1 MMNTNRLD
9 SYSEAQRIGFDSI
22 GFNLRDAACAD
33 LLMDRIG
40 RGVIFVNNDGV
51 LTSINRYAALLLQV
65 KKEAVIG
72 KRVDM
77 LALRTPIYRVLSEQ
91 RTDLPLAL
99 AIGEQVVAVQSTEI
113 VSADG
118 NPAGEMTELW
128 DVTEEKRSKRQSEEF
143 MTMMTHDLRSPL
155 TAIMGYIQGLQCGM
169 FGEISSLLRNV
180 LEKAEESGKTLNS
193 MIEEMLDNF
202 RLEVGLLNL
211 KRQKCDMG
219 KLLERCC
226 RDNLRTAQGQGINLV
241 LERRDVFPELYVDSR
256 QLMRVFNNLIG
267 NAIKYSPSAGNVTIF
282 AVCGEDALH
291 VTIVD
296 TGIGIPPED
305 LARIFFK
312 YYRSAGASG
321 FKGTGL
327 GLAIS
332 KTIVEAHGGGIK
344 VESIIGA
351 GSTFTVSIPVSSQ
364 EDNDPASWLRAI
376 AP

>member
-1 MMNTNRLD
+1 
-9 SYSEAQRIGFDSI
+9 
-22 GFNLRDAACAD
+22 
-33 LLMDRIG
+33 MDGIG

-51 LTSINRYAALLLQV
+51 LTSINRYAAVLLQV

-77 LALRTPIYRVLSEQ
+77 LSLRTPIYRVLSEQ
-91 RTDLPLAL
+91 RTDTPLAL
-99 AIGEQVVAVQSTEI
+99 AIGEQVVAVQSTVI

-118 NPAGEMTELW
+118 NTVGEMTELW
-128 DVTEEKRSKRQSEEF
+128 DVTEEKRSKRQWEEF
-143 MTMMTHDLRSPL
+143 VTMMTHDLRSPL
-155 TAIMGYIQGLQCGM
+155 TAIMGYIQGIQCGM

-180 LEKAEESGKTLNS
+180 VDKAEESGKTLNS

-219 KLLERCC
+219 KLLEACC
-226 RDNLRTAQGQGINLV
+226 RDNLRAAQGQGINLV
-241 LERRDVFPELYVDSR
+241 LDRREVFPELYVDCR

-267 NAIKYSPSAGNVTIF
+267 NAIKYTPSAGEVTIT
-282 AVCGEDALH
+282 AVIGGDALH
-291 VTIVD
+291 VAIAD
-296 TGIGIPPED
+296 TGIGIPAED
-305 LARIFFK
+305 LGRIFFK

-327 GLAIS
+327 GLAIG

-344 VESIIGA
+344 VESFIGV
-351 GSTFTVSIPVSSQ
+351 GSTFTVSIPISSP
-364 EDNDPASWLRAI
+364 EDNDPASW
-376 AP
+376 

>member
-1 MMNTNRLD
+1 
-9 SYSEAQRIGFDSI
+9 
-22 GFNLRDAACAD
+22 
-33 LLMDRIG
+33 
-40 RGVIFVNNDGV
+40 
-51 LTSINRYAALLLQV
+51 
-65 KKEAVIG
+65 
-72 KRVDM
+72 
-77 LALRTPIYRVLSEQ
+77 
-91 RTDLPLAL
+91 
-99 AIGEQVVAVQSTEI
+99 
-113 VSADG
+113 
-118 NPAGEMTELW
+118 
-128 DVTEEKRSKRQSEEF
+128 

-226 RDNLRTAQGQGINLV
+226 RDNLRVAQGQGINLV